1 MKNAIVT
8 INYFRSQDFLDVG
21 VRLEIEC
28 ATSSD
33 RKNLKKK
40 LFLSVFL
47 SFVLSFFLF
56 LFFLVSTQS
65 KLPGI
70 TQLVFPAAINRQD
83 GASSSSTESR

>member
-40 LFLSVFL
+40 LFLS
-47 SFVLSFFLF
+47 FFLF

-83 GASSSSTESR
+83 GASSSSTEPR